1 MLGSPD
7 YAPLA
12 SSAKAM
18 VAIAGSLV
26 NQMSP
31 AEKVDLPSVGQVRFT
46 LLTFSGKYTSN
57 APEESLVSGEH
68 TLSPL
73 YQSGREIINHL
84 RVLKDKKR
92 T

>member
-1 MLGSPD
+1 
-7 YAPLA
+7 
-12 SSAKAM
+12 
-18 VAIAGSLV
+18 LV
-26 NQMSP
+26 SKMSP

-57 APEESLVSGEH
+57 APEEVLVSGEH
-68 TLSPL
+68 TLSPI